1 MEPSE
6 RFQFQTPV
14 VDVLRMQIAPFGARP
29 TAANSARFGPS
40 APDARTTT
48 HIVAHRGFHDPTT
61 YENTVDAYRRAAEIG
76 VDLVEVDIRRTADG
90 VLVLHHDASIAG
102 RRISTT
108 DFADL
113 PKLPNGQVISTLQGL
128 VDAAAGARGGTRLLV
143 ETKEFGY
150 EAEIVNLL
158 RSRLG
163 ASSFE
168 LMSFNHDSVRALRQ
182 LAPDAKVGVL
192 FGLVPDWK
200 NGTWPI
206 SGAAMVQQSRE
217 LKVDFVAIDRRI
229 ADDGRLDALA
239 AAGLKTAVWTVDS
252 RIDLRRFLHDSRVY
266 RVITDA
272 PDTAKQMRD
281 G

>member
-1 MEPSE
+1 
-6 RFQFQTPV
+6 
-14 VDVLRMQIAPFGARP
+14 MQIAPVRGIP
-29 TAANSARFGPS
+29 TVATPMRV
-40 APDARTTT
+40 PDV
-48 HIVAHRGFHDPTT
+48 VAHRGFHDSTT
-61 YENTVDAYRRAAEIG
+61 IENTIDASRRAAQIG

-90 VLVLHHDASIAG
+90 ILVLHHDASIAG
-102 RRISTT
+102 RRIANTRY
-108 DFADL
+108 ADL
-113 PKLPNGQVISTLQGL
+113 PKLPNGQQLSTLQGL
-128 VDAAAGARGGTRLLV
+128 VDAAAGARGGTRLLI

-150 EAEIVNLL
+150 EADIVRVL

-168 LMSFNHDSVRALRQ
+168 LMSFNHDSVRALRE

-192 FGLVPDWK
+192 FGLMPDWK

-206 SGAAMVQQSRE
+206 SGAAMVQHSRE
-217 LKVDFVAIDRRI
+217 LGVDFVAIDRRI

-239 AAGLKTAVWTVDS
+239 AAGLDTAVWTVDS
-252 RIDLRRFLHDSRVY
+252 RADLRRFLHDSRVY